1 MTAAASQCAAD
12 RAGRGV
18 DGAHG
23 DHRLREHGA
32 AGMPDVQPKA
42 GQETVDLLRHFQKGN
57 GAQEPHQH
65 VAGDGF
71 FPGSTDCGF
80 YIALGNGKYV
90 S

>member
-32 AGMPDVQPKA
+32 AGMPNVQTET

-57 GAQEPHQH
+57 GAQKPHQYI
-65 VAGDGF
+65 ARNSF
-71 FPGSTDCGF
+71 LPGSTDCGF
-80 YIALGNGKYV
+80 YITLRNSECV